1 MRAFVGALGIC
12 LVLIG
17 LLVLITGCGTAPE
30 RAPFWYRI
38 YEVDPQ
44 TNEAIG
50 KEYTC
55 HSDREGKTKCW
66 EDGR

>member
-1 MRAFVGALGIC
+1 MKW
-12 LVLIG
+12 LVLA
-17 LLVLITGCGTAPE
+17 LMLAGCAGPQRT
-30 RAPFWYRI
+30 PFWYRI

-55 HSDREGKTKCW
+55 HMDKEGKTKCW
-66 EDGR
+66 EEAR